1 MDRDTIL
8 RSIEPKSDQL
18 NADDLIAGPIDV
30 TIVEVCK
37 GNAEQPI
44 VVKIEGQRP
53 WKPCKSMR
61 RLLVKLFGDTPAE
74 WIGKRLR
81 LFADP
86 DVQWAGVKVGGIRV
100 SHASG
105 IDRRTAIMLTTTR
118 GKRTEYIVDPL
129 PSEQA
134 KPKQAKPQK
143 SVQERVDACVDALG
157 KVNTIDGMQK
167 LMPHVDALLAE
178 CDNVQAA
185 KIKLAI
191 DEARL
196 VLEG

>member
-61 RLLVKLFGDTPAE
+61 RLLVKLFSDTPSK
-74 WIGKRLR
+74 WIGQRLR
-81 LFADP
+81 LFCDP
-86 DVQWAGVKVGGIRV
+86 DVAWAGVKVGGIRV
-100 SHASG
+100 SHATG
-105 IDRRTAIMLTTTR
+105 ITSRTAVMLTSSR
-118 GKRTEYIVDPL
+118 GKRTEYIIEPMPEDKPTTRAH
-129 PSEQA
+129 QA
-134 KPKQAKPQK
+134 TP
-143 SVQERVDACVDALG
+143 VQTRVDKCVEALG
-157 KVNTIDGMQK
+157 KVNTYEALQK

-178 CDNVQAA
+178 CDSVQAGT
-185 KIKLAI
+185 IRLAM
-191 DEARL
+191 DEARM